1 MTSHAGNILRRL
13 NHLRRLVRDQRGATA
28 LEWTLLLGAIALPS
42 YFIVRAGVMILIAH
56 YQMVT
61 TLNSLPMP

>member
-1 MTSHAGNILRRL
+1 MRDELRKLIHRLRRL
-13 NHLRRLVRDQRGATA
+13 HRDQRGATA

-42 YFIVRAGVMILIAH
+42 YFIIRMGVLILIAH

-61 TLNSLPMP
+61 TLNSLPLP